1 MTLLTQRGREH
12 SVLSR
17 GFLWPY
23 KWLTCTIH
31 PRTRGLGEALAKGYF
46 DLLRYDLDGGGGGLE
61 AVEHFLESVREEVA
75 RMPTRRTVGGV
86 DDDDD
91 EEEEEEEEEVQDADD
106 DDEEEEEEEEEE
118 DYDYDDNDRL
128 PTAKE
133 VAKMLSVFEG
143 AKLNVVGFL
152 RYVNVNFFEA
162 GKQMNMQAL
171 SAIVPNAV
179 KRPGANEC
187 LKTLMVFQEPRRPP
201 APPP

>member
-1 MTLLTQRGREH
+1 MFRRLAVTLLTQRGREH

-61 AVEHFLESVREEVA
+61 AVEYFLESAREDIA
-75 RMPTRRTVGGV
+75 NMPTRATFGDDDDDCDDD

-91 EEEEEEEEEVQDADD
+91 EEEEEEEEEEVEELDAEVEVNSDSIAGEEGVEEEEAAD
-106 DDEEEEEEEEEE
+106 DDEEEEEEE
-118 DYDYDDNDRL
+118 DYDCSRKERL

-133 VAKMLSVFEG
+133 AAKMLNTFDE
-143 AKLNVVGFL
+143 AKLNLVSFL
-152 RYVNVNFFEA
+152 R
-162 GKQMNMQAL
+162 
-171 SAIVPNAV
+171 
-179 KRPGANEC
+179 
-187 LKTLMVFQEPRRPP
+187 
-201 APPP
+201 